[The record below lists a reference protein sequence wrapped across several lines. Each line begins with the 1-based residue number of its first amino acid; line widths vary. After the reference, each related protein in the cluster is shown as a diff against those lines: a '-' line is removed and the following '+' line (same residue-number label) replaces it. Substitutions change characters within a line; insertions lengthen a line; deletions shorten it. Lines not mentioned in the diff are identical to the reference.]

1 VSPETG
7 QKKQLIQPGDEF
19 REKFDRMPFQFFHG
33 LADHPLFTLP
43 RLLELAKTTKETR
56 PKDLYYDAGKD
67 IGIGQRWDKIG
78 PKPFP
83 VDEALHRIE
92 NSGAWVTLHQA
103 QKDPEYGEL
112 FYACMREFEKL
123 TGVDFSRMM
132 RVEDALIFITSPN
145 RVTPY
150 HIDRECNFLL
160 QIRGE
165 KTIYIFDRN
174 DREVLPETEIE
185 RFWSVDNNA
194 ATYKPHLQDRATTYR
209 LAPGNGVHIP
219 VNNPHWVKNDDNVS
233 ISLSVNFTPKD
244 SYRANFYRANF
255 GLRKLGLNPR
265 SEGQSPFVDSM
276 KRRTV
281 GAIVRAKK
289 LVQSG
294 KAS

>member
-1 VSPETG
+1 
-7 QKKQLIQPGDEF
+7 
-19 REKFDRMPFQFFHG
+19 MPFQFFHG